1 MGGGIEKARN
11 FHAGFFM
18 TNGCLRRD
26 GWQWFS
32 SMQVWEQLVNQTKRS
47 SRDHAALAEIY
58 STHIS
63 QRCTNITEDIQRMH
77 KKVCIFRL
85 LRFHAAQVHQWI
97 FCFLFFRKQ
106 CRHIGYEIH
115 EEVLK
120 VLHEL
125 HTAMKTHHN
134 YQSEYRL
141 AETKLQVND
150 LIYMTFAF
158 SSSNSS

>member
-97 FCFLFFRKQ
+97 FCFLFFENSVDTLVMRSTRRFSRSCMNCTRQ
-106 CRHIGYEIH
+106 WRHITTI
-115 EEVLK
+115 
-120 VLHEL
+120 
-125 HTAMKTHHN
+125 N
-134 YQSEYRL
+134 QNIDWQRP
-141 AETKLQVND
+141 NCR
-150 LIYMTFAF
+150 
-158 SSSNSS
+158 